1 MRSARLIV
9 TVILVAITAVPLH
22 AAPPGPFTPQ
32 PKTLTTPRF
41 VPGGRST
48 TLQPPSRFVPP
59 RTVGGGRP
67 ALPPGGFKPPVTTFK
82 PPVTTFKPPVTTFKP
97 PVTTLKPPVTTLK
110 PPVTTLKPPV
120 TPLRPLGIVPRDVPA
135 GDRLPIAGRTE
146 DPLRDRI
153 PGLRDDVARIDPFE
167 LRDRDGDGIPDIR
180 DRDHM
185 PPGPID
191 LGGAGGEEAGPDAAP
206 PVDPVPPVA
215 DAGPTAWDW
224 VAIGLAAAAF
234 ADGLADRH
242 GGCFTGNGIVIER
255 PLPQAVPADPLI
267 VHHEQVVAAQPIVGE
282 QSIAVAEP
290 DAAATATVAA
300 ATATATEPTPEPLPQ
315 LRAGEAFELPAQG
328 LGATPGRVAVSV
340 GAVILECPVTAWTA
354 AGLQATVP
362 TATLAAAT
370 RADLIVALADGPVA
384 AVVPVELLPA
394 RQPAGGVGK

>member
-1 MRSARLIV
+1 M
-9 TVILVAITAVPLH
+9 
-22 AAPPGPFTPQ
+22 
-32 PKTLTTPRF
+32 
-41 VPGGRST
+41 
-48 TLQPPSRFVPP
+48 PP

-67 ALPPGGFKPPVTTFK
+67 ALPLGGFKPPVTTFK
-82 PPVTTFKPPVTTFKP
+82 PPVTTF
-97 PVTTLKPPVTTLK
+97 
-110 PPVTTLKPPV
+110 KPPV

-215 DAGPTAWDW
+215 DAGPSAWDW

-370 RADLIVALADGPVA
+370 RADLIVALADGTVA